1 MEKLASSKF
10 GEGEI
15 RGHFY
20 PMESAL
26 QLADFAL
33 VAGMTLIVILVA
45 VMLRR
50 SKQLSQRLL
59 SIFFGL
65 AFFFLLYYY
74 AFIHKSATLAGIA
87 VLFGYGLGFL
97 LGPVLLHYIKSLVFP
112 AREVKKNLLKACIPY
127 FIYWIAFSLPL
138 ALNIFNRDFLPEYG
152 RWISSTAD
160 TFNIL
165 ENLYLIGFCLL
176 SLRLLSRI
184 KIVVQNRYASM
195 ESKDLEWI
203 KHLLYGIIGLVS
215 IDIALSFYELAF
227 PPTEVIWNVG
237 LFIAFGLI
245 LLIGYLAYRGSF
257 QSKIF
262 IPEISDSEAQSEVTF
277 SEKVKPISERYQL
290 LSDSEA
296 SRLQADLS
304 EILESE
310 KPYLDENL
318 TLSDL
323 SERLEIT
330 DKKLS
335 ELLNKHMQTNF
346 YELINSYRVES
357 VIEKMSNPYYEN
369 LTLLAMA
376 YDSGFKSKSG
386 FNRAF
391 KGKTG
396 KTPSSYRKSG
406 IASKISA

>member
-1 MEKLASSKF
+1 MGKLASSKF

-45 VMLRR
+45 IMLRR

-59 SIFFGL
+59 SIFFAL

-87 VLFGYGLGFL
+87 VIFGYGMGFL

-112 AREVKKNLLKACIPY
+112 AHIVKMQLARACIPY
-127 FIYWIAFSLPL
+127 FVYWLVFSLPL
-138 ALNIFNRDFLPEYG
+138 ALNIFNRNILPEYG
-152 RWISSTAD
+152 QWISSTSD
-160 TFNIL
+160 IFNII
-165 ENLYLIGFCLL
+165 ENVYLIGFCLL

-184 KIVVQNRYASM
+184 GLVVRNRYASL
-195 ESKDLEWI
+195 ENKDLDWI
-203 KHLLYGIIGLVS
+203 KHLLYGLVG
-215 IDIALSFYELAF
+215 IVALDIALSFYELIF
-227 PPTEVIWNVG
+227 PPVEVIWNIG

-245 LLIGYLAYRGSF
+245 FLVGYLAYRGSF
-257 QSKIF
+257 QSRIF
-262 IPEISDSEAQSEVTF
+262 IPEMAEARTEQEQEF
-277 SEKVKPISERYQL
+277 SENVKPISEKYQL
-290 LSDSEA
+290 LSESEA
-296 SRLQADLS
+296 SELQENLS
-304 EILESE
+304 EILQNE

-318 TLSDL
+318 ALSEL
-323 SERLEIT
+323 SERLGIT

-346 YELINSYRVES
+346 YELINFYRVES
-357 VIEKMSNPYYEN
+357 VKEKMVNPYYEN

-391 KGKTG
+391 KAQTG
-396 KTPSSYRKSG
+396 MTPSQYKKSV
-406 IASKISA
+406 SVERISA